1 MTVTSAAFDS
11 LSLESLVL
19 ITGLSGAGRSSAQRI
34 LSDLGY
40 YAVDNLP
47 LELLN
52 EFLLFVDKNPRFK
65 KVALHVDLATKAD
78 RDLFLD
84 VFAKL
89 KKLAAVT
96 LLFIDCDTANLLKRY
111 NETRRP
117 HPGFEPV
124 RDKTLEGTILRE
136 RKRYTPVGEIA
147 HMRIDTSTL
156 NIHQLK
162 DKLTL
167 FIDNLNIGTSHCL
180 RVNFLSFGFK
190 HGLPRN
196 CDLVMDVRFIN
207 NPYFIERLREKTGLE
222 SDVKSFVLKQDVTI
236 SFFSRYLDL
245 LNYLI
250 PLYQAEG
257 KAYINIGIGCTGGK
271 HRSVVIAEELAKS
284 ILAKKILIST
294 EHRDIG
300 K

>member
-1 MTVTSAAFDS
+1 MTNTNAAFDS

-65 KVALHVDLATKAD
+65 KVALHVDLATKVD
-78 RDLFLD
+78 RDLFLSI
-84 VFAKL
+84 AARL
-89 KKLAAVT
+89 KKHPAVT
-96 LLFIDCDTANLLKRY
+96 LLFLDCSTTNLLKRY

-117 HPGFEPV
+117 HPGFDPV
-124 RDKTLEGTILRE
+124 RDKTLEDTIVRE
-136 RKRYTPVGEIA
+136 RKRYSPVGEVA
-147 HMRIDTSTL
+147 HLRIDTSTI

-162 DKLTL
+162 EKLTR
-167 FIDNLNIGTSHCL
+167 FINNLKIETNYCL
-180 RVNFLSFGFK
+180 RINFLSFGFK

-207 NPYFIERLREKTGLE
+207 NPYFIEALRGKTGL
-222 SDVKSFVLKQDVTI
+222 DKAVKSFVLEQDVTTG
-236 SFFSRYLDL
+236 FFSRYLDL

-271 HRSVVIAEELAKS
+271 HRSVVIAEELARA
-284 ILAKKILIST
+284 ILAEKILIST
-294 EHRDIG
+294 EHRDIE